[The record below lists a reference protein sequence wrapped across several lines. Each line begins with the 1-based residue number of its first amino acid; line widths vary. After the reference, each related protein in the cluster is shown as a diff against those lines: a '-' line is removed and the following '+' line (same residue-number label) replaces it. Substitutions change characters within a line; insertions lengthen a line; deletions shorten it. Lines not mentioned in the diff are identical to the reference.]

1 MKTRSAIGYRP
12 PWLAGQAWVQLD
24 HMAWGSLT
32 LVLITLGLTGVAVA
46 REGAIQARRI
56 VGTAEVLG
64 PQFLELAVS
73 ELGPIITGLMLTV
86 RVGSGIAAEI
96 GNLTVSHATV
106 AYQVC
111 GGRPLRDLV
120 MPRVWAGA
128 AGCMILVPI
137 GTASFVLAGTMAVWA
152 WFDVPPQEFLFLRSL
167 EAVTVAASVAKAL
180 AFGAAIPFI
189 AARAGLNAKG
199 GSGAVGEAAAIA
211 VVQGTLAVLF
221 IDLLISTAMV
231 AARGML

>member
-1 MKTRSAIGYRP
+1 MTTSPRTGVRP
-12 PWLAGQAWVQLD
+12 PWLAGQAWLHLD
-24 HMAWGSLT
+24 HMSVGSLP
-32 LVLITLGLTGVAVA
+32 LILITLGLTGVAFA
-46 REGAIQARRI
+46 REGAVQALRI
-56 VGTAEVLG
+56 IGTAEVLG
-64 PQFLELAVS
+64 PQFLELAVA

-106 AYQVC
+106 AYRTF

-137 GTASFVLAGTMAVWA
+137 GTASFVLSGTAAVWF
-152 WFDVPPQEFLFLRSL
+152 WFDVPPQEFLFLRGL
-167 EAVTVAASVAKAL
+167 EPVTVAASVAKSL
-180 AFGAAIPFI
+180 GFGAAIPFI
-189 AARAGLNAKG
+189 AARAGLRARG
-199 GSGAVGEAAAIA
+199 GSGAVGEAAAVA
-211 VVQGTLAVLF
+211 VVQGTIAVLF